1 MKRYSGKDIKA
12 TIMGLNENGDPSYGG
27 QKFLRG
33 EIKVEMD
40 DKNVLFDNNLDGQ
53 QWPAENA
60 LAEDKVNG
68 KFSIDLLAAK
78 DNSMSILANNFFN
91 NDVFEAS
98 PIYAGKSS
106 GLNETKPN
114 LAFIIGTNPYKSDY
128 YEGFVNELE
137 IDANAEDKFLYM
149 KANGEIVNADKV
161 MSSEFDFSG
170 VSSTTGKPFHVKDIT
185 LTEIGTNTELANI
198 TKFNLKLKNGTKIV
212 RAVGAMNKSSYAF
225 TGDGEIDVM
234 LDDTTT
240 PFIESYLG
248 NINNLFD
255 LYLTAED
262 ADGNQ
267 ISIQVFNL
275 KFAKKTPET
284 DRNKSQLITKYTFH
298 ILRKDGTP
306 TVEMYL

>member
-12 TIMGLNENGDPSYGG
+12 TIMGLDGNGNPSYGG

-114 LAFIIGTNPYKSDY
+114 LVFIIGTNPYKSDY

-137 IDANAEDKFLYM
+137 MDANAEDKFLYM
-149 KANGEIVNADKV
+149 KASGEIVNVDKV

-170 VSSTTGKPFHVKDIT
+170 ISSTTGKPFHVKDMT

-234 LDDTTT
+234 LDDTTA

-248 NINNLFD
+248 NIGNLFN

-267 ISIQVFNL
+267 ISAQIFNL

-306 TVEMYL
+306 TVEMNF